1 MHQSRSHV
9 YHYLPSATP
18 TISAVCWGQPSC
30 DLWAWETCY
39 GDNTSDCLIP
49 GQVRS
54 SLREGQESDSYI
66 IIMTWMLTHNILVP
80 MELLI
85 HLTFWNKMLTR
96 STIFPDMVPF
106 WWNSY
111 FEACFFCSLCKV
123 QTAVEAADQRGSPA
137 NYLEQWPKRWA
148 RQVKSNEEVERG
160 RSCWLLSLEDVP
172 RAGDNR
178 KDCIS
183 LALN

>member
-1 MHQSRSHV
+1 MHLSGSH
-9 YHYLPSATP
+9 HLPSATP
-18 TISAVCWGQPSC
+18 TISAVCWGQPTC

-49 GQVRS
+49 GQVKFER
-54 SLREGQESDSYI
+54 RTGEKESHSYI
-66 IIMTWMLTHNILVP
+66 IIMMPLIHNILVP

-85 HLTFWNKMLTR
+85 HVTFWNKMLMN
-96 STIFPDMVPF
+96 SNLFPDVAPF

-111 FEACFFCSLCKV
+111 SEAWFFWSLCKV
-123 QTAVEAADQRGSPA
+123 QTAVEAADQRGTPV

-148 RQVKSNEEVERG
+148 RQVKSNEELETG
-160 RSCWLLSLEDVP
+160 RSCWLPSLEDVL
-172 RAGDNR
+172 RAEENR